1 MGQHKQFGIKHNI
14 VYVLIVMVVA
24 SLTVYFLIGCR
35 TPEEPKVKRL
45 TLSWNTNLNPVDEYQ
60 VFKGMTP
67 DVNKMTKVQ
76 EIEPQKGNRQRV
88 SWTFEDLDVVEG
100 QQVCFRVRAFN
111 SFGESVFS
119 DAVCTTR

>member
-1 MGQHKQFGIKHNI
+1 MGHHKQFGIKHSI
-14 VYVLIVMVVA
+14 VYMLIVMVLA
-24 SLTVYFLIGCR
+24 SLTVYLLIGRR
-35 TPEEPKVKRL
+35 TTDEPKVKRL

-67 DVNKMTKVQ
+67 DVNKMAKVQ
-76 EIEPQKGNRQRV
+76 EIKPQSGNKQRV

-111 SFGESVFS
+111 SFGGSVFS
-119 DAVCTTR
+119 DAVCTTP

>member
-1 MGQHKQFGIKHNI
+1 MGHHKQFDIKHYI
-14 VYVLIVMVVA
+14 VYAFIVLVVA
-24 SLTVYFLIGCR
+24 SLTVYFLIGRR

-67 DVNKMTKVQ
+67 DVNKMAKVQ
-76 EIEPQKGNRQRV
+76 EIEPQSGNKQKV

-111 SFGESVFS
+111 SFGKSVFS
-119 DAVCTTR
+119 DAVCTTP